1 MRKAIHSMRSRRT
14 TEALLLLALAAAAPV
29 GQGAEVTYAD
39 LAPLL
44 EKRCAP
50 CHSGPA
56 AARGL
61 QVDNYAGLLG
71 GSARGPVVMAGDP
84 DASELVRRL
93 TGASL
98 PRMPL
103 TGPPYLDEDEV
114 ARFRAWIEAG
124 LPEGVPRPTTVWRK
138 PVTKPPPVLPPPGT
152 PVTWSEVA
160 PLFATRCAKC
170 HTDAGLMGEPPE
182 GYRLTT
188 HDATLTSAER
198 ARVVPGNPAASELLR
213 RLRGQS
219 LPRMPYDGPPYLD
232 PTEIELVARW
242 IADGARDAQGR
253 SAPVPTGAKVRFEGT
268 LGEAWRVDDLP
279 LQVSAATR
287 LDKHPTPGDR
297 VEVRGRIASDGG
309 VLAERIRRR

>member
-1 MRKAIHSMRSRRT
+1 MRSRRT
-14 TEALLLLALAAAAPV
+14 TEVLLVLALVAVASTA
-29 GQGAEVTYAD
+29 QGAPVTYAD

-61 QVDNYAGLLG
+61 QVDSYAGLLG
-71 GSARGPVVMAGDP
+71 GSARGPVVKAGDP
-84 DASELVRRL
+84 DASELLRRL

-103 TGPPYLDEDEV
+103 TGPPFLDEADV
-114 ARFRAWIEAG
+114 VRFRAWIEAG
-124 LPEGVPRPTTVWRK
+124 LPEGSPRPATVWRK
-138 PVTKPPPVLPPPGT
+138 PAAKPSPLPPPGT
-152 PVTWSEVA
+152 PVTWNEVA

-170 HTDAGLMGEPPE
+170 HTDGGLLGDPPE

-188 HDATLTSAER
+188 YDETLASGER
-198 ARVVPGNPAASELLR
+198 ARVVPGNPPASELLR

-232 PTEIELVARW
+232 PAEVTLVERW
-242 IADGARDAQGR
+242 IADGARDGQGR
-253 SAPVPTGAKVRFEGT
+253 AGTVPMGADVRFEGT
-268 LGEAWRVDDLP
+268 LGNAWRVDDLP
-279 LQVSAATR
+279 LRVTAATR
-287 LDKHPTPGDR
+287 IDKRPGPGDR
-297 VEVRGRIASDGG
+297 VEVRGRVAADGTIH
-309 VLAERIRRR
+309 AERIRRR